1 MTMREVDE
9 ITAEIVDAAYHL
21 HRRLGPGLMESV
33 YSSLLAQLLEQRGL
47 RVEREKR
54 LTFEIDGLRFEDGL
68 RLDLLVDGRVI
79 VELKS
84 VEKLGPVHSKQLL
97 TYLRVLD
104 LRVGLLINF
113 GAPTLKEG
121 IQRVVNAHRPS
132 HASPLRLNQ
141 GIG

>member
-1 MTMREVDE
+1 MEMREVDQ
-9 ITAEIVDAAYHL
+9 ITAEIVDAAYQL
-21 HRRLGPGLMESV
+21 HRRIGPGLMESV
-33 YSSLLAQLLEQRGL
+33 YSSLLAQMLAQRGL
-47 RVEREKR
+47 HVERERK
-54 LTFEIDGLRFEDGL
+54 LTFEVDGLRFEDGL

-84 VEKLGPVHSKQLL
+84 IEKLAPVHSKQFL

-132 HASPLRLNQ
+132 PASPLRLNQ